1 MTNQALKLYQKN
13 QKTENSGVRQPCP
26 KIQQSGQNSTPCNA
40 TAAPPKPRTTP
51 RSTKETQNPR
61 PIPPRPYGIIN
72 NGNHESAKF
81 EARSPR
87 STRSN
92 SEERPFP
99 TNLESL
105 IRQEPPRA
113 QVRETR
119 DPSTRLITPRS
130 NNRNRARRERTSI
143 RTCSSWRRE
152 PQEARLGGC
161 GRSRG
166 GGGFAMR
173 QRRCGGTGSASG
185 VGAPSPQ
192 GSRVGF
198 IEKGKCG
205 RDLI

>member
-1 MTNQALKLYQKN
+1 
-13 QKTENSGVRQPCP
+13 
-26 KIQQSGQNSTPCNA
+26 
-40 TAAPPKPRTTP
+40 
-51 RSTKETQNPR
+51 
-61 PIPPRPYGIIN
+61 
-72 NGNHESAKF
+72 
-81 EARSPR
+81 
-87 STRSN
+87 
-92 SEERPFP
+92 
-99 TNLESL
+99 
-105 IRQEPPRA
+105 
-113 QVRETR
+113 VRETR